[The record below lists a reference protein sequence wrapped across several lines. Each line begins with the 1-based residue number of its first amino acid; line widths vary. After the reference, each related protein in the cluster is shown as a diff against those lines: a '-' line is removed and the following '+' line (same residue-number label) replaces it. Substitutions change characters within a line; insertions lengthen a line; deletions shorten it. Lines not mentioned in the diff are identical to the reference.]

1 MGVWAAPA
9 WVRAGA
15 VLRATA
21 PYFGLSAVIERSVAG
36 WQRKIIPKSSDDN
49 KVVQCNWLSY

>member
-1 MGVWAAPA
+1 M
-9 WVRAGA
+9 
-15 VLRATA
+15 LRATA
-21 PYFGLSAVIERSVAG
+21 PYFRLSAVIERSVAG